1 MEPHIRQTTQG
12 ASESFPLE
20 GNMDAIDLT
29 DQDLE
34 KVTGTSWGHF
44 GGMGGFGFRPFHRS
58 PFGFN
63 SFNSSTA
70 IAINTVAIALA

>member
-1 MEPHIRQTTQG
+1 MDPYIRQTTQD
-12 ASESFPLE
+12 ASGSFPLE
-20 GNMDAIDLT
+20 GNIDAIELT

-34 KVTGTSWGHF
+34 KVI

-70 IAINTVAIALA
+70 IAINTVAIAIA